1 MYIFAC
7 TKKATVVTKEKE
19 AQCSKVIAGLTTYV
33 RASSEQA
40 TETTPATLVENIMSL
55 EARGSGTGPALTG
68 VIDQGRG
75 FKVGC

>member
-19 AQCSKVIAGLTTYV
+19 AHCIKVIAGLTTYV

-40 TETTPATLVENIMSL
+40 TKTTPVTLK
-55 EARGSGTGPALTG
+55 R
-68 VIDQGRG
+68 
-75 FKVGC
+75 